1 MKVRSMLEEEE
12 KLHLKRIHAKLPKV
26 VSETCWNFIS
36 TINNRASIDDVLLSE
51 ISESATLVFPTE
63 PITNDENDIGSGIS
77 TPITIAEAFS
87 NVVSSPSHQISIGS
101 PEDSPQWNNFS
112 L

>member
-1 MKVRSMLEEEE
+1 MKVRSMLAEEE

-36 TINNRASIDDVLLSE
+36 TINNRASIDDVLLPE

-63 PITNDENDIGSGIS
+63 PITNDEDDILIGN
-77 TPITIAEAFS
+77 F
-87 NVVSSPSHQISIGS
+87 NVQ
-101 PEDSPQWNNFS
+101 Q
-112 L
+112 